1 MIQGFKDI
9 YINNLYG
16 IGFILSQLF
25 FSLGLNYLLN
35 PWKCKNKQEV
45 IYKVI
50 ELVISV
56 IIIIFIS
63 CLFAGYYRFPY
74 YKAPLTVID
83 LIMMTFTILLVTFN
97 VVIYKKNL
105 TKQASIALLFFCLFT
120 AQSNLGGWFGSCQER
135 IWHVLEGKVEF
146 TLIGNIIGMISIMIF
161 MLKIDFKKFVF
172 IPKTMILLVSGY
184 FLFTLLN
191 LSLFRLYFL
200 EQVFANGTEW
210 VFFAIYVSF
219 IMLSVLV
226 YLMIYFNAKEYN
238 EKMMEQLVID
248 NNKNYIEMMQMSEDK
263 YDSIRKINHDVKNQF
278 MMLQLLMKEKKY
290 DELEK
295 YVNSYLST
303 MGGSITN
310 LSHSG
315 NKMLDDILNIAFAKC
330 DKNSI
335 KLSMNA
341 IVPENLNVDPV
352 DLCSLITNLVDNAIN
367 AIKSTRKKEISL
379 DVEFINSSLL
389 IKVKNYTNKKFNK
402 SELKSLLRNNSDDN
416 YHGWGLKIVNSIV
429 EKYKGSIELECKN
442 NIFSATA
449 LIFVEEDTHGTNN

>member
-1 MIQGFKDI
+1 
-9 YINNLYG
+9 
-16 IGFILSQLF
+16 
-25 FSLGLNYLLN
+25 
-35 PWKCKNKQEV
+35 
-45 IYKVI
+45 
-50 ELVISV
+50 
-56 IIIIFIS
+56 
-63 CLFAGYYRFPY
+63 
-74 YKAPLTVID
+74 
-83 LIMMTFTILLVTFN
+83 
-97 VVIYKKNL
+97 
-105 TKQASIALLFFCLFT
+105 
-120 AQSNLGGWFGSCQER
+120 
-135 IWHVLEGKVEF
+135 
-146 TLIGNIIGMISIMIF
+146 MISIMIF

-172 IPKTMILLVSGY
+172 VPKTMILLVSGY
-184 FLFTLLN
+184 FIFTLLN

-200 EQVFANGTEW
+200 EQAFNNGKEW
-210 VFFAIYVSF
+210 VFFAIHVSF

-278 MMLQLLMKEKKY
+278 MMLQLLMNEKKY

-330 DKNSI
+330 DKNNI
-335 KLSMNA
+335 KLSMSA
-341 IVPENLNVDPV
+341 IVPKQLYIDPV

-379 DVEFINSSLL
+379 DVEFINISLL
-389 IKVKNYTNKKFNK
+389 IKVTNYTNKKFDK
-402 SELKSLLRNNSDDN
+402 GELKNLLRNNSGDN

-429 EKYKGSIELECKN
+429 KKYKGSIELECKN
-442 NIFSATA
+442 NMFTATA
-449 LIFVEEDTHGTNN
+449 LIFVEEKTHGTNN